1 LETMT
6 YQPRYLAYCR
16 ANGKTPD
23 EMMAHDE
30 QAYPSGCMIGFL
42 CWSSNQLFNAR
53 RGHPDWFLNGTLLN
67 HAEAEYDAWLQNE
80 AMQCNTLYN
89 R

>member
-1 LETMT
+1 METMN

-53 RGHPDWFLNGTLLN
+53 RGHPDWFLNGTLIN
-67 HAEAEYDAWLQNE
+67 HAEYDAWLQNE
-80 AMQCNTLYN
+80 AM
-89 R
+89 